1 MGPEHSSC
9 RVERFLQMQNDDA
22 DLFPSDW
29 NEKDFGVKQ
38 LYDANWIV
46 ANPSTP
52 GEKCFEEKKHP
63 STVNHQECYFFRK
76 FWECLEVTHKEL
88 AKSGSRSKAS

>member
-1 MGPEHSSC
+1 MAPEHSSC

-52 GEKCFEEKKHP
+52 GEKC
-63 STVNHQECYFFRK
+63 
-76 FWECLEVTHKEL
+76 
-88 AKSGSRSKAS
+88 

>member
-1 MGPEHSSC
+1 MKCLFLKHIYYVGMGPEHSSC
-9 RVERFLQMQNDDA
+9 RIERFLQMQNDDA

-29 NEKDFGVKQ
+29 EEKDFGVKQ

-52 GEKCFEEKKHP
+52 GKNNYNDSISLK
-63 STVNHQECYFFRK
+63 
-76 FWECLEVTHKEL
+76 
-88 AKSGSRSKAS
+88 